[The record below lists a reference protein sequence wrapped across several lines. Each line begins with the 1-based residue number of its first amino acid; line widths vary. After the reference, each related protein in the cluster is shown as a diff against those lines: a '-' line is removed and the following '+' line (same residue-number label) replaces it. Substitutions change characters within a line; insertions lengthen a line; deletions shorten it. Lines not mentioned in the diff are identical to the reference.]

1 MYILRVPILHHMHQV
16 APYNSYKKSRF
27 YLEIMLHHEKQKFYN
42 SLLVI
47 GNVFVKNNILYK
59 YQVIIMG
66 FFYSFLLCCKILKGT
81 KNI

>member
-1 MYILRVPILHHMHQV
+1 
-16 APYNSYKKSRF
+16 
-27 YLEIMLHHEKQKFYN
+27 MLHHEKQKFYN

-47 GNVFVKNNILYK
+47 GDVFVKNNILYK

-66 FFYSFLLCCKILKGT
+66 FFFYFFLLCCKILKGT

>member
-1 MYILRVPILHHMHQV
+1 
-16 APYNSYKKSRF
+16 
-27 YLEIMLHHEKQKFYN
+27 MLHHEKQKFYN

-59 YQVIIMG
+59 YQVIIMV